1 MYKYMGTTAL
11 AALLA
16 GASFVAGTLFGDVA
30 KGATNFPLGEAMA
43 PEDVDLYPVWKAWY
57 LLENRFVPATTTDPI
72 SNDERIWGM
81 IQGLADSYGDPYTT
95 FMPPVEAAQFEEDI
109 SGKFG
114 GVGMEIG
121 VEGGVLVVIAPLKN
135 TPAER
140 AGIRAGDKIVS
151 INGEITQGLS
161 VDDAISK
168 IRGEAGSAVLL
179 GIMREGEA
187 NIIEIEVVRDI
198 IVVPTLN
205 SSLRADGI
213 YVISLY
219 NFGAG
224 AVNEFR
230 AALRDMRQL
239 GATKLIIDLRGNPGG
254 YLDAA
259 VDISSWFLPAG
270 KVIVQEDFGTKAEP
284 LMHRSKGY
292 TGLPENI
299 SVVLLVNRGSASAS
313 EIVAGALKEHKAATV
328 VGERTFGKG
337 SVQELVP
344 VTDETSLKVTIAR
357 WLTPEGHSISA
368 GGLAPDI
375 EVAVTEEDI
384 VSGRD
389 PQLLKAVEI
398 LSAK

>member
-168 IRGEAGSAVLL
+168 NRGETGSAVLL

>member
-205 SSLRADGI
+205 SSLRAGGI

-224 AVNEFR
+224 AVN
-230 AALRDMRQL
+230 
-239 GATKLIIDLRGNPGG
+239 
-254 YLDAA
+254 
-259 VDISSWFLPAG
+259 
-270 KVIVQEDFGTKAEP
+270 
-284 LMHRSKGY
+284 
-292 TGLPENI
+292 
-299 SVVLLVNRGSASAS
+299 
-313 EIVAGALKEHKAATV
+313 
-328 VGERTFGKG
+328 
-337 SVQELVP
+337 
-344 VTDETSLKVTIAR
+344 
-357 WLTPEGHSISA
+357 
-368 GGLAPDI
+368 
-375 EVAVTEEDI
+375 
-384 VSGRD
+384 
-389 PQLLKAVEI
+389 
-398 LSAK
+398 